1 MLLKTKFLAPAYN
14 PKSVQRDRL
23 IKRLAPRIAR
33 KLVLISAPA
42 GYGKTTLVSQCLHR
56 FSPRSCWLSLD
67 QYDNE
72 PLRFWEYFIGAIA
85 TALPGFGE
93 EAKRFLSSDSLHFEA
108 AVTALINELN
118 SYDELN
124 NGLSIVLDDFHIV
137 TNPALLQ
144 QFSYLIDFLPAQTEI
159 IITTRFEP
167 QLPIARWSVKN
178 WVDKIYAADLVFSFD
193 ESSDFLNAYMG
204 LELNEQQISTIVNKT
219 EGWVAAIQLAAL
231 SASSVQNQVEAKQA
245 GFTFGASQLSG
256 VDLLGDDRHIS
267 DYILTEILAHQ
278 PENVQQFL
286 TDTACLLR
294 LSPELCDYVRE
305 ANDSREL
312 LERLQQSNLFL
323 IPLDKDHQWYRYH
336 DMFRDALLFK
346 LRTEQNEHFI
356 TLQNR
361 AVEWLIKHQQA
372 HEAIYQLIQLADW
385 TQLLKLLEEN
395 GNNLIHEG
403 HHLLVLNWLKYI
415 PEELFSQSPRI
426 IMVKIWALFFSNKID
441 IIPPLLDELEN
452 LIDQQRLL
460 NVETSTHELIDLHSE
475 ISLIRAYLA
484 RSQSDLKS
492 AGKLTSAV
500 LKELDTT
507 QMPLKSVTY
516 YGIGLDSYAV
526 GNLESAEKALLEAIK
541 HGKREKKYTTVLSSS
556 GLLAYIYFNQG
567 KLETALETAMTNQ
580 QWIDHYHDSSQP
592 KIISC
597 WQNSALAFINMEKA
611 EFTIAESYINPL
623 LKHLEAGT
631 EAGQHIIIQYT
642 HAHFY
647 FAQHR
652 YVEAIACLDD
662 AWHVYQHKRDSI
674 MFTPPSIIA
683 LKARCLL
690 AMSQIEKADYIINQL
705 GSETINAVPLNYED
719 INLTKARV
727 FMEQGLSEL
736 ALEMLKR
743 LIEQT
748 TSMHHV
754 YHLIQALNIK
764 AICLYQL
771 QDIEA
776 ASKAIKE
783 SLQLASQDGF
793 ISIYA
798 NETKA
803 ILRVLAL
810 GADPSL
816 PDNYLQKL
824 THTLGL
830 QPEQSPN
837 KIDLPGAA
845 ALESN
850 KQLLEPLSQ
859 REIEVLGLIDKG
871 LANKEIAQKLS
882 LAPATV
888 KAHIRNLYGKIQAK
902 SRTEALSK
910 ARAIGLL

>member
-1 MLLKTKFLAPAYN
+1 MLLQTKFLAPAYN
-14 PKSVQRDRL
+14 PKSVQRERL
-23 IKRLAPRIAR
+23 LKRLSPRHAR
-33 KLVLISAPA
+33 KMVLVSAPA
-42 GYGKTTLVSQCLHR
+42 GYGKTTLVSQWLHKY
-56 FSPRSCWLSLD
+56 SDQSCWLSLD
-67 QYDNE
+67 QYDDE
-72 PLRFWEYFIGAIA
+72 PLRFWEYFIGSISSV
-85 TALPGFGE
+85 LPNFGE
-93 EAKRFLSSDSLHFEA
+93 EAQRFLKPDTLHFDA
-108 AVTALINELN
+108 AVTALINELSTRDDIGTN
-118 SYDELN
+118 
-124 NGLSIVLDDFHIV
+124 LSIVLDDFHVV
-137 TNPALLQ
+137 TNASLLQ
-144 QFSYLIDFLPAQTEI
+144 QFSYLIDFLPVNINI

-167 QLPIARWSVKN
+167 KLPIARWSVKN
-178 WVDKIYAADLVFSFD
+178 WVDKIYAADLVFSID
-193 ESSDFLNAYMG
+193 ESTDFLNTYMG
-204 LELNEQQISTIVNKT
+204 LALNDDQISLIVKKT

-231 SASSVQNQVEAKQA
+231 SASSLQNQFETKNPE
-245 GFTFGASQLSG
+245 FTLGKSNISG
-256 VDLLGDDRHIS
+256 VDLFGDDRHIS
-267 DYILTEILAHQ
+267 DYILTEILIHQ
-278 PENVQQFL
+278 PVNIQQFL
-286 TDTACLLR
+286 IDTSCLLR

-305 ANDSREL
+305 STDSREL
-312 LERLQQSNLFL
+312 LEKLQQSNLFL
-323 IPLDKDHQWYRYH
+323 IPLDKDHHWYRYH
-336 DMFRDALLFK
+336 DMFRDALLSK

-356 TLQNR
+356 QLQRR
-361 AVEWLIKHQQA
+361 AVDWLIKQQQA
-372 HEAIYQLIQLADW
+372 HEAIHQVIQLADW
-385 TQLLKLLEEN
+385 PLLLNLLEEN

-403 HHLLVLNWLKYI
+403 HHLLVLKWLKYI
-415 PEELFSQSPRI
+415 PDDLFSQSPHI

-441 IIPPLLDELEN
+441 IIPPLLDELES

-460 NVETSTHELIDLHSE
+460 DIEASPTEIIDLHSE

-492 AGKLTSAV
+492 AGKLTTEV

-516 YGIGLDSYAV
+516 YGIGLDSFAI
-526 GNLESAEKALLEAIK
+526 GNLDSAEKALIEAIN

-556 GLLAYIYFNQG
+556 GLLAYIYFYQG
-567 KLETALETAMTNQ
+567 KLETALETAITNQ
-580 QWIDHYHDSSQP
+580 QWIDHYHDASQP

-597 WQNSALAFINMEKA
+597 WQNSALAFIYMEKA

-623 LKHLEAGT
+623 LKHLEVGT

-642 HAHFY
+642 HASFF
-647 FAQHR
+647 FAQHK
-652 YVEAIACLDD
+652 YIEAIDCLDD

-674 MFTPPSIIA
+674 MFTPPSIVS

-690 AMSQIEKADYIINQL
+690 AMSQLEKAEYIINQL

-719 INLTKARV
+719 INLTKARI
-727 FMEQGLSEL
+727 FMEKGQEEL

-743 LIEQT
+743 IIEQA
-748 TSMHHV
+748 TSMHHIYNV
-754 YHLIQALNIK
+754 IQALNIK
-764 AICLYQL
+764 AICLYQI
-771 QDIEA
+771 QEIDA
-776 ASKAIKE
+776 ASEAIKQ

-816 PDNYLQKL
+816 PDAYLQKL

-830 QPEQSPN
+830 QSHQTNN
-837 KIDLPGAA
+837 KIELPGAS

-859 REIEVLGLIDKG
+859 REIEVLGLIDQG
-871 LANKEIAQKLS
+871 LANKEIAIKLS

>member
-14 PKSVQRDRL
+14 PKSVQRERL
-23 IKRLAPRIAR
+23 IRRLAPRIAR

-42 GYGKTTLVSQCLHR
+42 GYGKTTLVLQCLYH

-72 PLRFWEYFIGAIA
+72 PLRFWEYFIGSIA
-85 TALPGFGE
+85 SVIPGFGE
-93 EAKRFLSSDSLHFEA
+93 EAKRFLGADSLHFEA

-118 SYDELN
+118 GLENLEQ
-124 NGLSIVLDDFHIV
+124 GLSIVLDDFHIV
-137 TNPALLQ
+137 SNSALLQ
-144 QFSYLIDFLPAQTEI
+144 QFAYLIDFLPAQIEI

-193 ESSDFLNAYMG
+193 ESTHFLNAYMG
-204 LELNEQQISTIVNKT
+204 LELNEQQISAIVKKT

-231 SASSVQNQVEAKQA
+231 SATSVQNQVEAKNA
-245 GFTFGASQLSG
+245 AFSLGKSELSG
-256 VDLLGDDRHIS
+256 VELLGDDRHIS

-278 PENVQQFL
+278 PENIQKFL
-286 TDTACLLR
+286 TDTSCLLR
-294 LSPELCDYVRE
+294 LSPALCDYVRGTT
-305 ANDSREL
+305 DSHEL

-346 LRTEQNEHFI
+346 LRTEQNEHFV

-361 AVEWLIKHQQA
+361 AVEWLIKHQQP
-372 HEAIYQLIQLADW
+372 HEAIYQVIQLADW
-385 TQLLKLLEEN
+385 SQLLKLLEES

-460 NVETSTHELIDLHSE
+460 NIETSTHELIDLHSE

-492 AGKLTSAV
+492 AGKLTTAV

-516 YGIGLDSYAV
+516 YGIGLDSFAI

-567 KLETALETAMTNQ
+567 KLETALETAITNQ
-580 QWIDHYHDSSQP
+580 QWIDHYHDNSQP

-597 WQNSALAFINMEKA
+597 WQNSALAFIFMEKA

-642 HAHFY
+642 HAHFF

-652 YVEAIACLDD
+652 YVEAIDCLDD

-674 MFTPPSIIA
+674 MFTPPSITA

-690 AMSQIEKADYIINQL
+690 AMSQIEKAEYIINQL
-705 GSETINAVPLNYED
+705 GTEAINAVPLNFED
-719 INLTKARV
+719 INLTKSRV
-727 FMEQGLSEL
+727 FMEKGQTEL
-736 ALEMLKR
+736 AVEILNR

-748 TSMHHV
+748 REMRHI

-764 AICLYQL
+764 SICLYQM

-824 THTLGL
+824 SHTLGL

-859 REIEVLGLIDKG
+859 REIEVLGLIDRG

>member
-14 PKSVQRDRL
+14 PKSVKRERL

-33 KLVLISAPA
+33 KMVLISAPA
-42 GYGKTTLVSQCLHR
+42 GYGKTTLVSQCLHH

-72 PLRFWEYFIGAIA
+72 PLRFWEYFIGSIA
-85 TALPGFGE
+85 TALPEFGE
-93 EAKRFLSSDSLHFEA
+93 EAKRFLASESLHFEA

-118 SYDELN
+118 
-124 NGLSIVLDDFHIV
+124 GLEDLEDGLTIVLDDFHIV
-137 TNPALLQ
+137 THPSLLQ
-144 QFSYLIDFLPAQTEI
+144 QFAYLIDFLPARVEI

-178 WVDKIYAADLVFSFD
+178 WVDKIYAADLVFSLD
-193 ESSDFLNAYMG
+193 ESTDFLNAYMG
-204 LELNEQQISTIVNKT
+204 LELNEQQIAAIVKKT

-231 SASSVQNQVEAKQA
+231 SATSVQNQVEAKNA
-245 GFTFGASQLSG
+245 NFTLGKSELSG
-256 VDLLGDDRHIS
+256 AELLGDDRHIS

-286 TDTACLLR
+286 TDTSCLLR
-294 LSPELCDYVRE
+294 LSPELCDFVRQ

-356 TLQNR
+356 KLQNR

-372 HEAIYQLIQLADW
+372 HEAIYQVIQLADW
-385 TQLLKLLEEN
+385 SQLLKLLEEN

-403 HHLLVLNWLKYI
+403 HHLLVLNWLKFI

-452 LIDQQRLL
+452 LIDQQRLR
-460 NVETSTHELIDLHSE
+460 NIETSTHELIDLHSE

-492 AGKLTSAV
+492 AGKLTTAV

-516 YGIGLDSYAV
+516 YGIGLDSYAI
-526 GNLESAEKALLEAIK
+526 GNLDSAEKALLEAIK

-567 KLETALETAMTNQ
+567 KLEAALETAVTNQ

-592 KIISC
+592 RIISC
-597 WQNSALAFINMEKA
+597 WQNSALAFIYMEKA

-662 AWHVYQHKRDSI
+662 AWHVYTHKRDSI
-674 MFTPPSIIA
+674 MFTPPSIVA

-690 AMSQIEKADYIINQL
+690 AMSQLEKAEYIINQL
-705 GSETINAVPLNYED
+705 GSETINAVPLNFED
-719 INLTKARV
+719 INLTKARI
-727 FMEQGLSEL
+727 FMEKGLEEL
-736 ALEMLKR
+736 ALEMLNR

-748 TSMHHV
+748 RSMHHV

-771 QDIEA
+771 QDIDA
-776 ASKAIKE
+776 ASSAIKE

-830 QPEQSPN
+830 QPEQSNN

>member
-14 PKSVQRDRL
+14 PKSVQRERL
-23 IKRLAPRIAR
+23 INYLSPRHAR
-33 KLVLISAPA
+33 KMVLISAPA
-42 GYGKTTLVSQCLHR
+42 GYGKTTLVSQWLY
-56 FSPRSCWLSLD
+56 SYSDQSCWLSLD
-67 QYDNE
+67 QHDND
-72 PLRFWEYFIGAIA
+72 PIRFWEYFIGAIA
-85 TALPGFGE
+85 TVIPEFGL
-93 EAKRFLSSDSLHFEA
+93 EAKHYLQPDSLHFDA
-108 AVTALINELN
+108 AVTAIINELSVQSEMDN
-118 SYDELN
+118 T
-124 NGLSIVLDDFHIV
+124 LSIVLDDFHVV
-137 TNPALLQ
+137 TDTLLLQ
-144 QFSYLIDFLPAQTEI
+144 QFSYLIDFLPANIEI

-178 WVDKIYAADLVFSFD
+178 WVDKIYAADLVFSVD
-193 ESSDFLNAYMG
+193 ESTDFLNSYMG
-204 LELNEQQISTIVNKT
+204 LALNDQQISLIVRKT

-231 SASSVQNQVEAKQA
+231 SASSVQNQQKSNNADFDIGQSDL
-245 GFTFGASQLSG
+245 TG

-267 DYILTEILAHQ
+267 DYILTEILQHQ
-278 PENVQQFL
+278 PLDIQEFL
-286 TDTACLLR
+286 IDTSCLLR

-305 ANDSREL
+305 KNNSREL
-312 LERLQQSNLFL
+312 LEKLQQSNLFL
-323 IPLDKDHQWYRYH
+323 IPLDKDHHWYRYH
-336 DMFRDALLFK
+336 DMFRDALLSK
-346 LRTEQNEHFI
+346 LRTDQNSHFI
-356 TLQNR
+356 KLQTR
-361 AVEWLIKHQQA
+361 AVEWLIKQQQA
-372 HEAIYQLIQLADW
+372 HEAIHQVIQLEDW
-385 TQLLKLLEEN
+385 PLLQNLLEEN

-403 HHLLVLNWLKYI
+403 HHLLVLKWLKFI

-441 IIPPLLDELEN
+441 IIPPLLDELES

-460 NVETSTHELIDLHSE
+460 GVETSPTELIDLHSE

-492 AGKLTSAV
+492 AGKLTTEV

-516 YGIGLDSYAV
+516 YGIGLDSFAV
-526 GNLESAEKALLEAIK
+526 GNLDSAETALVEAIK

-556 GLLAYIYFNQG
+556 GLLAYIYFYQG
-567 KLETALETAMTNQ
+567 KLEMALETAITNQ
-580 QWIDHYHDSSQP
+580 QWIDHYHDASQP

-597 WQNSALAFINMEKA
+597 WQNSALAFIYMEKA

-623 LKHLEAGT
+623 LKHLEVGT

-642 HAHFY
+642 HASFF

-652 YVEAIACLDD
+652 YLEAIDCLDD

-674 MFTPPSIIA
+674 MFTPPSIVA

-690 AMSQIEKADYIINQL
+690 AMSQVEKADYIINQL

-719 INLTKARV
+719 INLTKARI

-743 LIEQT
+743 IIEQAST
-748 TSMHHV
+748 MHHI
-754 YHLIQALNIK
+754 YNLIQALNIK

-771 QDIEA
+771 QDIDA
-776 ASKAIKE
+776 ASAAIKE

-793 ISIYA
+793 VSVYS

-816 PDNYLQKL
+816 PDAYLQKL
-824 THTLGL
+824 TRTLGL
-830 QPEQSPN
+830 QADQPTN
-837 KIDLPGAA
+837 KIELPGAA

-859 REIEVLGLIDKG
+859 REIEVLGLIDQG

>member
-1 MLLKTKFLAPAYN
+1 MLLQTKFLAPAYN

-23 IKRLAPRIAR
+23 IKRLTPRQGR

-42 GYGKTTLVSQCLHR
+42 GYGKTTLVSQWLHNYADV
-56 FSPRSCWLSLD
+56 SCWLSLD
-67 QYDNE
+67 HYDNE
-72 PLRFWEYFIGAIA
+72 PLRFWEYFIGSIA
-85 TALPGFGE
+85 KQVPDFGI
-93 EAKRFLSSDSLHFEA
+93 EAKSFLQEDKQHFDA
-108 AVTALINELN
+108 AVTALINEL
-118 SYDELN
+118 
-124 NGLSIVLDDFHIV
+124 SIREDASSAMCLVLDDFHNIS
-137 TNPALLQ
+137 NSALLQ
-144 QFSYLIDFLPAQTEI
+144 QFAYLIDFLPDNITI
-159 IITTRFEP
+159 ILTTRFEP

-178 WVDKIYAADLVFSFD
+178 WVDKIYAADLVFSMD
-193 ESSDFLNAYMG
+193 ESTHFLNTYMG
-204 LELNEQQISTIVNKT
+204 LALNEQQISLIVKKT

-231 SASSVQNQVEAKQA
+231 SASSVQSQHASSNSE
-245 GFTFGASQLSG
+245 FTLGNSQLTG

-267 DYILTEILAHQ
+267 DYILTEILEHQ
-278 PENVQQFL
+278 PENIQAFL
-286 TDTACLLR
+286 MDTSCLLR
-294 LSPELCDYVRE
+294 LSPELCDYVRQS
-305 ANDSREL
+305 NDSREL
-312 LERLQQSNLFL
+312 LEKLQQSNLFL
-323 IPLDKDHQWYRYH
+323 IPLDKNHQNYRYH
-336 DMFRDALLFK
+336 DMFRDALLSK
-346 LRTEQNEHFI
+346 LRTEQNGHYIE
-356 TLQNR
+356 LQQR
-361 AVEWLIKHQQA
+361 AVEWLIKQQQA
-372 HEAIYQLIQLADW
+372 HEAIHQVIQLKDW
-385 TQLLKLLEEN
+385 PQLQTLLEEN

-403 HHLLVLNWLKYI
+403 HHLLVLKWLKHI

-452 LIDQQRLL
+452 LIDQQRLSD
-460 NVETSTHELIDLHSE
+460 VETSPTELIDLHSE

-492 AGKLTSAV
+492 AGKLTIEV

-516 YGIGLDSYAV
+516 YGIGLDSFAI
-526 GNLESAEKALLEAIK
+526 GNLDSAETALLEAIK

-556 GLLAYIYFNQG
+556 GLLAYIYFFQG
-567 KLETALETAMTNQ
+567 KLETAMETAITNQ
-580 QWIDHYHDSSQP
+580 QWIDHYHDASQP

-597 WQNSALAFINMEKA
+597 WQNSALAFIYMEKA

-623 LKHLEAGT
+623 LKHLEIGT
-631 EAGQHIIIQYT
+631 EAGQHIMIQYT
-642 HAHFY
+642 HARF
-647 FAQHR
+647 FFDQHR
-652 YVEAIACLDD
+652 YLEAIDCLDD
-662 AWHVYQHKRDSI
+662 AWHVYQHKHDSI
-674 MFTPPSIIA
+674 MFTPPSIVA

-690 AMSQIEKADYIINQL
+690 AMSQVEKAEYIINQL

-719 INLTKARV
+719 INLTKARI
-727 FMEQGLSEL
+727 FMEKGHTEL

-743 LIEQT
+743 LIEQAS
-748 TSMHHV
+748 SMHHI
-754 YHLIQALNIK
+754 YNLIQALNIK
-764 AICLYQL
+764 AICLYQS
-771 QDIEA
+771 QDIDA
-776 ASKAIKE
+776 ASDAIKE

-793 ISIYA
+793 ISVYA

-816 PDNYLQKL
+816 PDAYLQKL

-830 QPEQSPN
+830 QPDQPN
-837 KIDLPGAA
+837 SKIDLPGAA

-859 REIEVLGLIDKG
+859 REIEVLGLIDQG

>member
-1 MLLKTKFLAPAYN
+1 MLLQTKFLAPAYN

-23 IKRLAPRIAR
+23 IKRLSPRHAR
-33 KLVLISAPA
+33 KMVLISAPA
-42 GYGKTTLVSQCLHR
+42 GYGKTTLVSQWLHQYSEN
-56 FSPRSCWLSLD
+56 FCWLSLD

-72 PLRFWEYFIGAIA
+72 PQRFWEYFLGSIA
-85 TALPGFGE
+85 TALDSFGK
-93 EAKRFLSSDSLHFEA
+93 EAKHFLSPESLHYDA

-118 SYDELN
+118 IRDDIGDSLT
-124 NGLSIVLDDFHIV
+124 IVLDDFHVI
-137 TNPALLQ
+137 TDSLLLQ
-144 QFSYLIDFLPAQTEI
+144 QFAYLIDFLPANVNL

-178 WVDKIYAADLVFSFD
+178 WVDKIYAADLVFSID
-193 ESSDFLNAYMG
+193 ESTHFLNSYMG
-204 LELNEQQISTIVNKT
+204 LALNEQQISIIVSKT

-231 SASSVQNQVEAKQA
+231 SATAIQSRYDSKNSEFSL
-245 GFTFGASQLSG
+245 GNSDLSG
-256 VDLLGDDRHIS
+256 VDLIGDDRHIS
-267 DYILTEILAHQ
+267 NYILSEVLEHQ
-278 PENVQQFL
+278 PDEIQQFL
-286 TDTACLLR
+286 TDTSCLLR
-294 LSPELCDYVRE
+294 LSPELCDYVRD
-305 ANDSREL
+305 ANNSREL
-312 LERLQQSNLFL
+312 LEKLQQSNLFL
-323 IPLDKDHQWYRYH
+323 IPLDKDHHWYRYH
-336 DMFRDALLFK
+336 DMFRDALLSK
-346 LRTEQNEHFI
+346 LRAEQYSHFI
-356 TLQNR
+356 KLQTR
-361 AVEWLIKHQQA
+361 AVEWLIEQQQA
-372 HEAIYQLIQLADW
+372 HEAIHQVIQLEDW
-385 TQLLKLLEEN
+385 PLLQNLLEEN

-403 HHLLVLNWLKYI
+403 HHLLVLKWLKFI
-415 PEELFSQSPRI
+415 PEDLFSSSPRI

-441 IIPPLLDELEN
+441 IISPLLEELEN
-452 LIDQQRLL
+452 LIDQQRLSD
-460 NVETSTHELIDLHSE
+460 VESSPTEIIDLHSE

-492 AGKLTSAV
+492 AGKLTTAV

-516 YGIGLDSYAV
+516 YGIGLDSFAV
-526 GNLESAEKALLEAIK
+526 GNLDSAEKALVEAIN

-556 GLLAYIYFNQG
+556 GLLAYIYFYQG
-567 KLETALETAMTNQ
+567 KLEKALETAITNQ
-580 QWIDHYHDSSQP
+580 QWIDHYHDPSQP

-597 WQNSALAFINMEKA
+597 WQNSALAFIYMEKA

-623 LKHLEAGT
+623 LKHLEVGT

-642 HAHFY
+642 HASFF

-652 YVEAIACLDD
+652 YLEAIDCLDD

-674 MFTPPSIIA
+674 MFTPPSIVS

-690 AMSQIEKADYIINQL
+690 AMSQFEKAEYIINQL

-719 INLTKARV
+719 INLTKARI
-727 FMEQGLSEL
+727 FMEKGNEEL

-743 LIEQT
+743 IIDQAS
-748 TSMHHV
+748 SMHHI
-754 YHLIQALNIK
+754 YNLIQALNIK
-764 AICLYQL
+764 AICLYQT
-771 QDIEA
+771 QDINA
-776 ASKAIKE
+776 ASEAIKQ

-793 ISIYA
+793 VSVYA

-816 PDNYLQKL
+816 PDVYLQKL

-830 QPEQSPN
+830 HSDQPNS
-837 KIDLPGAA
+837 KIELPGAS

-859 REIEVLGLIDKG
+859 REIEVLGLINQG
-871 LANKEIAQKLS
+871 LSNKEIAMKLT

-910 ARAIGLL
+910 ARAIGLI